1 MQKIGC
7 ESCEIMG
14 TDDVAQSYTQ
24 LCSHKLAIA
33 ALMQRV
39 KQRRAASL
47 LKSNGLHCT
56 HALVAQTSQ
65 SATVPRRL
73 VKEATVGVTKSTAV
87 RWLPWSS
94 SQTPLPS
101 V

>member
-33 ALMQRV
+33 ALMQCV
-39 KQRRAASL
+39 KQPRAASL
-47 LKSNGLHCT
+47 LKSNGLHC
-56 HALVAQTSQ
+56 ALVAQTSQ